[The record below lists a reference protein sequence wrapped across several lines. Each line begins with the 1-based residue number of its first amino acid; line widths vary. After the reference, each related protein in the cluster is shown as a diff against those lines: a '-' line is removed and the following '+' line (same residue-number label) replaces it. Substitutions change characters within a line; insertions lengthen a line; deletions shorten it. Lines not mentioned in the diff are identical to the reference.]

1 MAFLPELPC
10 YSTVHNTR
18 QKLKIE
24 NCEND
29 IDKTVKLYE
38 CELKHGVR
46 VTRVAMTRKYSSL
59 GPSVSL
65 RATPRWSFLSSA
77 ATNVSKFLVVSVAIA
92 AAIITAVS
100 VHNLYPVED
109 PITPIGY
116 LDREVAPDI
125 A

>member
-1 MAFLPELPC
+1 
-10 YSTVHNTR
+10 
-18 QKLKIE
+18 
-24 NCEND
+24 
-29 IDKTVKLYE
+29 
-38 CELKHGVR
+38 
-46 VTRVAMTRKYSSL
+46 MTRKYSSL

-65 RATPRWSFLSSA
+65 RATPRWSKFLSSA

-116 LDREVAPDI
+116 LDREVAYAI
-125 A
+125 AA

>member
-1 MAFLPELPC
+1 M
-10 YSTVHNTR
+10 T
-18 QKLKIE
+18 
-24 NCEND
+24 
-29 IDKTVKLYE
+29 IDA
-38 CELKHGVR
+38 
-46 VTRVAMTRKYSSL
+46 AMTRKYSSL

-77 ATNVSKFLVVSVAIA
+77 ATNVSKLLAVSVAIA

-116 LDREVAPDI
+116 LDREVNPCLCCKQLVHFLVKAR
-125 A
+125 